1 MWRWSHSWSLRS
13 VAQRRVTVPGL
24 CRGLHARRYQHQCS
38 ARPSSED
45 WRDLET
51 RWLADH
57 GLLPGM
63 LLSRDSWR
71 RELVERNN
79 HDAREE
85 RGSSRA
91 VCCDEWRLCRRR
103 SSIRFAAGRLCRW
116 RIRRSLA
123 AWKWILQ
130 WRRWVVWSH
139 GRPSHRS
146 RGCGQSRAER
156 IRSTVGCKLQHGCS
170 WCNSDAIRA
179 LLSSRQPIVWPD
191 NNHLLSC
198 LAGLNR
204 DRSTPR
210 KSRLRQG
217 GAHTRCYAESSSTRR
232 RTGDGQTQ
240 QTCTLSQSWQQTK
253 ALSALQKASES
264 VKRKQKVVFVFA
276 ASSGAARYVMAP
288 GTSCTILHLRGAQE

>member
-130 WRRWVVWSH
+130 WRRWGVWSPS
-139 GRPSHRS
+139 RLSHRS

-156 IRSTVGCKLQHGCS
+156 ICSTAGCKLQHGCS
-170 WCNSDAIRA
+170 WCNSDATTSAALKSSTNCLARQQPPA
-179 LLSSRQPIVWPD
+179 LLPSGPKP
-191 NNHLLSC
+191 
-198 LAGLNR
+198 
-204 DRSTPR
+204 RSI
-210 KSRLRQG
+210 
-217 GAHTRCYAESSSTRR
+217 HTKEKSSSTRR